1 MENEASLSIED
12 LAPTQLT
19 QSPCPGPRGT
29 IFGTTEELTPEELT
43 KRVEEH
49 AKQMTPRT

>member
-1 MENEASLSIED
+1 MENGASLSIED
-12 LAPTQLT
+12 LAPAQLA

-29 IFGTTEELTPEELT
+29 IFGTTEELAPEELAR
-43 KRVEEH
+43 RVEEH